1 MEQQILVN
9 KHVSN
14 PAKNVLLST
23 GSPLLRTQTASF
35 KDLARPFLPVMRL
48 RGTSPGPNLLNRGI
62 QQCQDCLSGLTE
74 DRCVYVRADVRAAGP
89 PSDGTNFLWLC
100 LQNDW
105 RSPGLYRMC
114 IFVCIIR
121 KEVDPKASAS
131 VCLCMHACMHVFLLL
146 MSACVCHGW
155 ASVQTKA
162 PQRTEA
168 RVINLSDRQ
177 DPQRLYLAPLLSGK
191 PWHTV
196 SCWDLTSAVWLAHSK
211 AFPSTSCAP
220 DCPGTHGP
228 LCSESPSPI
237 VA

>member
-1 MEQQILVN
+1 M
-9 KHVSN
+9 
-14 PAKNVLLST
+14 P
-23 GSPLLRTQTASF
+23 R
-35 KDLARPFLPVMRL
+35 LPER
-48 RGTSPGPNLLNRGI
+48 SNRG
-62 QQCQDCLSGLTE
+62 Q
-74 DRCVYVRADVRAAGP
+74 
-89 PSDGTNFLWLC
+89 
-100 LQNDW
+100 
-105 RSPGLYRMC
+105 
-114 IFVCIIR
+114 
-121 KEVDPKASAS
+121 
-131 VCLCMHACMHVFLLL
+131 VCLCTCWCQSGGSTVRWHKLPLTLPTKWLEKSWIIQNVYLCVYHKERGGSKGKCLRLPLHACMHVFLLL
-146 MSACVCHGW
+146 MSARVCHGW